1 MIAAFRM
8 FFATLASLF
17 SATQKVAASMD
28 HMASFV
34 EGEALHFNNKATL
47 VRIQDI
53 KRVQAGYQDEDHAAA
68 LAEHNR
74 QAELGKIQTQAKT
87 K

>member
-47 VRIQDI
+47 VRLQDI
-53 KRVQAGYQDEDHAAA
+53 KRVQAGYSEEDHQ
-68 LAEHNR
+68 LAQAEQQR
-74 QAELGKIQTQAKT
+74 QLELGKV
-87 K
+87 